1 MANAGRGGGGKSAY
15 NSNVATLTGQ
25 NSSNGIDPTI
35 EVTFTSADEGAGAQ
49 VITTNIT
56 VSGST
61 TPNLKLSAD
70 RVTTNEVKC
79 KISQSNSVLN
89 KADADADTI
98 LSAGTLDDGLVTKTA
113 NFEVISETNKTISD
127 VNTEIVDDKDS
138 SVYSSASQNLFL
150 NDVLFQAETTD
161 PAASGRTFII
171 YPPDENIAVKITM
184 GGSAGFSHNGNTG
197 GRGGVTVFTYTLQRN
212 TEYAFKLGYTV
223 SPPTSLGYGGSG
235 AFFYEKGRL
244 LVACGGGGASG
255 WYGGNGGAGGGAGV
269 AGSSGT
275 GSSSGS
281 GGQSVG
287 SGQLTSESI
296 LASGGTGGK
305 VESCTTGDYYAAQGV
320 SPCADIGS
328 VKFRTFNGTEISNS
342 ATIQRGYKADGAPEN
357 GFRFNGGSSF
367 NQVNGTYVGGGGA
380 GAYGGNAAAS
390 TNAGGGGGS
399 GYTNGSVNILST
411 SLTNGLYSAFAQ
423 IELL

>member
-1 MANAGRGGGGKSAY
+1 M
-15 NSNVATLTGQ
+15 
-25 NSSNGIDPTI
+25 II
-35 EVTFTSADEGAGAQ
+35 
-49 VITTNIT
+49 TNIT

-89 KADADADTI
+89 KADSNADTI

-197 GRGGVTVFTYTLQRN
+197 G
-212 TEYAFKLGYTV
+212 
-223 SPPTSLGYGGSG
+223 
-235 AFFYEKGRL
+235 
-244 LVACGGGGASG
+244 
-255 WYGGNGGAGGGAGV
+255 
-269 AGSSGT
+269 
-275 GSSSGS
+275 SGS
-281 GGQSVG
+281 
-287 SGQLTSESI
+287 
-296 LASGGTGGK
+296 
-305 VESCTTGDYYAAQGV
+305 
-320 SPCADIGS
+320 
-328 VKFRTFNGTEISNS
+328 
-342 ATIQRGYKADGAPEN
+342 
-357 GFRFNGGSSF
+357 
-367 NQVNGTYVGGGGA
+367 
-380 GAYGGNAAAS
+380 
-390 TNAGGGGGS
+390 
-399 GYTNGSVNILST
+399 
-411 SLTNGLYSAFAQ
+411 
-423 IELL
+423 

>member
-161 PAASGRTFII
+161 PASSGRTFII
-171 YPPDENIAVKITM
+171 YPPDENIAVKVTM
-184 GGSAGFSHNGNTG
+184 GGSAGFAHNGNIG
-197 GRGGVTVFTYTLQRN
+197 GNGGVTVFTYTLQRN

-223 SPPTSLGYGGSG
+223 
-235 AFFYEKGRL
+235 
-244 LVACGGGGASG
+244 
-255 WYGGNGGAGGGAGV
+255 
-269 AGSSGT
+269 
-275 GSSSGS
+275 
-281 GGQSVG
+281 
-287 SGQLTSESI
+287 
-296 LASGGTGGK
+296 
-305 VESCTTGDYYAAQGV
+305 
-320 SPCADIGS
+320 
-328 VKFRTFNGTEISNS
+328 
-342 ATIQRGYKADGAPEN
+342 
-357 GFRFNGGSSF
+357 
-367 NQVNGTYVGGGGA
+367 
-380 GAYGGNAAAS
+380 
-390 TNAGGGGGS
+390 
-399 GYTNGSVNILST
+399 
-411 SLTNGLYSAFAQ
+411 
-423 IELL
+423 

>member
-1 MANAGRGGGGKSAY
+1 MANAGRGGGGQSAY

-25 NSSNGIDPTI
+25 NSSNGIDPSI
-35 EVTFTSADEGAGAQ
+35 EVTYTSAEEGAGSET
-49 VITTNIT
+49 ITTNIT
-56 VSGST
+56 VSGAT

-70 RVTTNEVKC
+70 RITTNDVKC

-89 KADADADTI
+89 KADADGNTV
-98 LSAGTLDDGLVTKTA
+98 LSAGTLDSGLVTKTVD
-113 NFEVISETNKTISD
+113 FEVISKANKSISN

-138 SVYSSASQNLFL
+138 SVYTPASQNLFL
-150 NDVLFQAETTD
+150 NDVIFQAETTD

-171 YPPDENIAVKITM
+171 YPPEENLTVKVTM
-184 GGSAGFSHNGNTG
+184 AGSRGFDFNGNSG
-197 GRGGVTVFTYTLQRN
+197 GNGGVTVFTYTLQRN

-269 AGSSGT
+269 AGLSGS
-275 GSSSGS
+275 GSSAGS
-281 GGQSVG
+281 GGQTVSA
-287 SGQLTSESI
+287 GQLTSEGI
-296 LASGGTGGK
+296 VPTGGTGGK
-305 VESCTTGDYYAAQGV
+305 VESCTTGDYWLGQGV
-320 SPCADIGS
+320 DACNDVGN
-328 VKFRTFNGTEISNS
+328 VKFRDHLGNEVSSS
-342 ATIQRGYKADGAPEN
+342 ATIQRGYKGDGGPEN

-380 GAYGGNAAAS
+380 GSFGGNAAAS
-390 TNAGGGGGS
+390 TNSGGGGGS
-399 GYTNGSVNILST
+399 GYTNGSVNVIST
-411 SLTNGLYSAFAQ
+411 SSDNGLYTAFAQ